1 MLPQKSWSKKPIASN
16 NVFSPK
22 TSLKAYAYVPD
33 VYTIPVRQNALIQVT
48 GIQES
53 FLCSDSWNA
62 NAMSFFYQSSLFV
75 TEWESWPRTQND
87 DKQPTISKSGNSQI
101 TAHASVN
108 DPLAE
113 KSEWYH
119 GKTQTQSVAF
129 LQRMQ

>member
-1 MLPQKSWSKKPIASN
+1 MPMSQMYIPYLWNKMHLFRWQEYKNHSFALTAEMLM
-16 NVFSPK
+16 
-22 TSLKAYAYVPD
+22 
-33 VYTIPVRQNALIQVT
+33 
-48 GIQES
+48 
-53 FLCSDSWNA
+53 LCP
-62 NAMSFFYQSSLFV
+62 FFYQSSLFV

-113 KSEWYH
+113 KAEWYQ
-119 GKTQTQSVAF
+119 GKSQTQSVAF